1 MENGETHNH
10 GEHLNMMT
18 MTISTT
24 AMPKKNNK

>member
-1 MENGETHNH
+1 MENGENYNH